1 MIEGSISNERDEN
14 HEQVED
20 DEEDRVEDLE
30 SDEANQS
37 QSRLIMTKKSFDPLS
52 RKKKKKAMLEIQTPT
67 K

>member
-30 SDEANQS
+30 SDEAN
-37 QSRLIMTKKSFDPLS
+37 KS
-52 RKKKKKAMLEIQTPT
+52 
-67 K
+67 